1 MLSTATPPI
10 LQVCQ
15 QLPLRSDEFTL
26 INELFLELQHR
37 DMPED
42 ERLQQLAAAAG
53 GYFMWSELDPKHLLQ
68 EATHEYFVK
77 PLTEDQWLVITPG
90 SQPLLH
96 FISKTEHRKTPLSK
110 SQLKKCLG
118 AKAQRTEKDFHWLQ
132 FIPTQTVTK
141 TSKKTP
147 FQRLLAILRVERLDL
162 RLIFL
167 YSVMLGI
174 LELGI
179 PVTMQA
185 LVNNVAFGIFT
196 EPVFVLTLLLL
207 TGLGIMGLIKTFRLI
222 IVEMLE
228 RRLYLQVAQEVTQK
242 LVNVSLAKYSGRK
255 LPELVNRFLDVVT
268 VQKSASFLLIEGL
281 TLILQTFAGLTLLAF
296 YHPYLFVFDLF
307 LISAMAFVLFALGW
321 GAVDTSLKES
331 TEKYATVAWLE
342 EIAEHNT
349 LFKPTLGYQ
358 YAMHRTRR
366 VVQSYLQARAKHFQ
380 VLLRQNIGAF
390 ALQAIAS
397 ASLLGLGGWLVVKQE
412 ITMGQ
417 LVAAELIVAGV
428 VNSFSKIGKHLESY
442 YDLLAAID
450 KIGYLFDLPQET
462 QRINLLSESNPRGLS
477 IDFEKVSSPSGLT
490 QLQDFN
496 FHIQSGEKI
505 ALMGP
510 LTPTVKYFFDLLD
523 GTYPPEKGWVKINGT
538 PIHHYRLN
546 DYRSQ
551 VVHINQLE
559 IVQDT
564 ILNNLRLGAPHLT
577 RQEAQ
582 TLLEKTGL
590 WHVVQDL
597 PLLLDTP
604 LAAQGQ
610 PFSQPQAYRLVLARA
625 LAMKPRLLILDR
637 ILDATEWQEEGPIS
651 QWLNSEPET
660 TVILLTQILPLA
672 QCFDRVLCFDSQTG
686 ELVDYTEN
694 GGSTK

>member
-1 MLSTATPPI
+1 MLSTSTPPI

-15 QLPLRSDEFTL
+15 QLPLKSDNFAL
-26 INELFLELQHR
+26 LNELFLELQHR
-37 DMPED
+37 EIPAD
-42 ERLQQLAAAAG
+42 ERLQELAASTG
-53 GYFMWSELDPKHLLQ
+53 SYFTWSELDHKNLLQ
-68 EATHEYFVK
+68 QATHEYFVK
-77 PLTEDQWLVITPG
+77 PLEEDQWLVITPG
-90 SQPLLH
+90 SKPLLH
-96 FISKTEHRKTPLSK
+96 YISPSEHHKVPLTK
-110 SQLKKCLG
+110 AKIKKFM
-118 AKAQRTEKDFHWLQ
+118 ASDAAHAEKYLRWLL
-132 FIPTQTVTK
+132 FIPNQAAVPAL
-141 TSKKTP
+141 KTP
-147 FQRLLAILRVERLDL
+147 FQRLMVLLRLERPDL

-207 TGLGIMGLIKTFRLI
+207 TGMGIMGIVKTFRLI

-228 RRLYLQVAQEVTQK
+228 RRVYLQVAQEVTQK

-281 TLILQTFAGLTLLAF
+281 TLLLQTFAGLTLLAF

-307 LISAMAFVLFALGW
+307 LISAMGFVLFFLGW
-321 GAVDTSLKES
+321 NAVKTSLQES

-358 YAMHRTRR
+358 YAMHRTRN
-366 VVQSYLQARAKHFQ
+366 VVQGYMQARAKHFQ

-397 ASLLGLGGWLVVKQE
+397 GSLLGLGGWLVVKQE

-462 QRINLLSESNPRGLS
+462 QRVNLLSESTPRGLS
-477 IDFEKVSSPSGLT
+477 IHFENVSAPAGLT
-490 QLQDFN
+490 PFHQFN
-496 FHIQSGEKI
+496 FEIKSGEKI

-510 LTPTVKYFFDLLD
+510 LTPPAKYFFDLLS
-523 GTYPPEKGWVKINGT
+523 GVYPPEKGWVKINGT
-538 PIHHYRLN
+538 PIHHFRLN

-551 VVHINQLE
+551 VIHINQPE

-564 ILNNLRLGAPHLT
+564 ILNNLRLSSPYLT
-577 RQEAQ
+577 RSEAQ
-582 TLLEKTGL
+582 VLLEKTGL
-590 WHVVQDL
+590 WHVVQDF

-610 PFSQPQAYRLVLARA
+610 PFSQPQAYRLALARA

-637 ILDATEWQEEGPIS
+637 VLDATEWQEGGPIS
-651 QWLNSEPET
+651 QWLSSEPDM
-660 TVILLTQILPLA
+660 TVILLTQIYPLA
-672 QCFDRVLCFDSQTG
+672 ESFDKVLCFDNQSG
-686 ELVDYTEN
+686 ALVDYTEN
-694 GGSTK
+694 GGAVK